1 MSRDEF
7 SGVDIDLLAD
17 YVGGALD
24 GTPDHATVAG
34 LIAGDPAWRAAH
46 DALADGVTAV
56 GHDLGALG
64 ATPEPMPV
72 EFAVRLEKAFAS
84 SIADPAP
91 IDPELAAPTVPHL
104 KPVRGDGASGRRLTA
119 VPDGGVDR
127 AAGERKGATVAKR
140 RRRLRWAVPVAAAA
154 AVLAFAGFGID
165 YLAGSTKATS
175 DNTTSSAGGAARAEN
190 APMLGSGQPQVAAP
204 PAAGQIRSSG
214 VDYDRST
221 LRDATVAA
229 FAAPTRKGASHVPG
243 VATDSAASPLA
254 RLRPPDALQACLD
267 AIARANGA
275 GAITVQ
281 TVDYA
286 RFEGSPALV
295 VRFSAGNGGWAWAS
309 APDCGAPGSGA
320 ATLAA
325 VPVG

>member
-1 MSRDEF
+1 MSRDAF
-7 SGVDIDLLAD
+7 SEVDIDLLAD

-46 DALADGVTAV
+46 DALADGMTAV
-56 GHDLGALG
+56 GHELGALG
-64 ATPEPMPV
+64 ATPEPMPA

-84 SIADPAP
+84 GIADPAP

-127 AAGERKGATVAKR
+127 AADGRKGATVAKR

-165 YLAGSTKATS
+165 YLAGRTTATS

-190 APMLGSGQPQVAAP
+190 APGPMSGSGQPQVAAP

-221 LRDATVAA
+221 LRDATADA

-254 RLRPPDALQACLD
+254 RLRPPDALHASTRSRGPT
-267 AIARANGA
+267 APARSRCRPSTTRASRAAPRWWCAFRPATEGGPGRA
-275 GAITVQ
+275 PRTA
-281 TVDYA
+281 A
-286 RFEGSPALV
+286 RPAP
-295 VRFSAGNGGWAWAS
+295 
-309 APDCGAPGSGA
+309 APPRWRRYR
-320 ATLAA
+320 
-325 VPVG
+325 